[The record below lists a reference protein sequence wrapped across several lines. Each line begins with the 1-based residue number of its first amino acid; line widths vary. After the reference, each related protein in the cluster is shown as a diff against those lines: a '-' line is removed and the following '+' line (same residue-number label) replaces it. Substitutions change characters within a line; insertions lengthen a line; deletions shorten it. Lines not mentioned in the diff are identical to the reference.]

1 MAKDTSQEKEN
12 VETIEKKLQDALPGV
27 KIVTVKR
34 TAETEFE
41 KLGKNKTNKKKRKKK
56 NKDATPT
63 QECLPDMGEQP
74 LLTVGTFDESS
85 IIVES
90 TPPGQQ
96 VKVSETNQELVT
108 SQDKEV
114 VPEKNLSQENNY
126 DPQIS
131 ESKVND
137 GK

>member
-12 VETIEKKLQDALPGV
+12 VETMEKKLQDALPVV

-34 TAETEFE
+34 SAETEFE
-41 KLGKNKTNKKKRKKK
+41 KLGKKKRKKK

-63 QECLPDMGEQP
+63 QECLSDMGEQP
-74 LLTVGTFDESS
+74 LLKVGTFDESS

-108 SQDKEV
+108 SQEKGV
-114 VPEKNLSQENNY
+114 VPE
-126 DPQIS
+126 
-131 ESKVND
+131 
-137 GK
+137 